1 MAVNDFSNQNIQDT
15 YQRVV
20 QTDGT
25 NVADGT
31 GSLLP
36 ISFEGNDVIIPGA
49 LKAQSYI
56 VSESIVNV
64 SSGSTVFGDS
74 ADDSHSFNGAITASG
89 GISSS
94 GQIDADKIRTG
105 GRVASSVFDIACIG
119 SIDTDGEMSCT
130 GFSNSSISIFGG
142 RLDIVGGSSYVQ
154 TESYVS
160 ASQLISSGHITASG
174 NISASGHITAS
185 DMFLSG
191 DLTLGKTDDSVLTIV
206 SDGSNISHEIHGR
219 ENQHSFLSTR
229 TTQNLGIGLNT
240 NELPQAKLH
249 VSGNISASGDLNITN
264 ITASGNIS
272 ASGHIDGNTITSHG
286 TLRYNGSIIGESGDG
301 TTHAIIA
308 QDEQLSIGG
317 FTGPNPSSAIQIAST
332 KTKIIGSVTASS
344 DISASGNI
352 IGSNIIANS
361 SSIASRVTTLEGVNH
376 TNSALTVDN
385 TTLQLNIGTTY
396 NGAAARTIS
405 VKDGGIDS
413 DALAA
418 DIEVTSLTTERISS
432 TNITASGNISSS
444 GTITAASYVGLP
456 SGIVSGAAQLPEG
469 LISSSQHIFTAI
481 TSSGNI
487 SASGDVEA
495 LTFTSPTLDVTGG
508 SAQMTVDRPLT
519 FGSLVTTD
527 LGRLNIKHDDSEGT
541 ISNVVGDLT
550 ITNSGTGDTVIANQG
565 STGKIVL
572 APNET
577 PGPNVNS
584 GQVLISGTSGNDGAP
599 PHLMVEGEI
608 TSSGNISSS
617 GTIIGNTATFS
628 NYGSPGNVG
637 TMLIDQIISSST
649 NVLSV
654 GDFNGSNAG
663 VRMELNQSTN
673 KVEVKNA
680 DLVVG
685 VADSNIQ
692 SLVVTN
698 HITAS
703 GNVSA
708 SGNLIANDYNIG
720 SINFGSITSG
730 VTRIADGTQ
739 KTDIFGTNIA
749 LREGPVTASGDI
761 SSSGEIFATDF
772 HAPISINDGYHI
784 GTGKPI
790 LSITDGG
797 ALNLG
802 ANHSTYQ
809 AAGVNIFVTGS
820 DGSKGLFL
828 DTSGNV
834 TASGV
839 ISSSATSGINEFGT
853 DLRVFGKII
862 SKGSDVTIGG
872 GHISMS
878 GHISGGL
885 ASTASFAHIVTQGST
900 IEFRDGASKLGTIK
914 MTTTGDMTIGDETTS
929 GKSKLKV
936 ADFTAAHITASGN
949 ISGSLTTT
957 GSFSHLIASN
967 IQGAGNPS
975 SVGLEVDGYISSSG
989 NISSSANIYA
999 SGSATTGFHLTNIH
1013 ALGLKDNTTGSIFTD
1028 ASTTHIIMGREGGS
1042 KKVKIRG
1049 SINTTETINGQ
1060 VGLTEYITGS
1070 HTTDGITAQGEIVKF
1085 GQSLGLTAGAV
1096 YYLKQTGVWVAAQA
1110 NAGGAATGS
1119 LAVALGSSAKDN
1131 GMLLRGM
1138 VKLEGDPQGV
1148 PGQPLYLDDTG
1159 AGRTRLTAP
1168 DTAGD
1173 YARVVGYYISGSGT
1187 VYFNPD
1193 NTWVKVS

>member
-1 MAVNDFSNQNIQDT
+1 MAVNDLTGQNIQDT
-15 YQRVV
+15 YQKVV
-20 QTDGT
+20 QTDGV
-25 NVADGT
+25 NLADGL
-31 GSLLP
+31 GSPLP
-36 ISFEGNDVIIPGA
+36 ISFNGNNVIISGSLSA
-49 LKAQSYI
+49 TEYI
-56 VSESIVNV
+56 VTSSVTNV
-64 SSGSTVFGDS
+64 VFQQQSGSTIFGDS
-74 ADDSHSFNGAITASG
+74 LNDTHAFTGSLKITGSFLVEGNTGANLEIGTYNVGFDWVDLEQLRITGSGLIVSGAMDSGHHAMVKIGDVELVDVNTDVLDNTFLIRNVKNFTITSGSIDGGDVTQSEKLIEHKGNEWRLFRSGNNSIAHDTANVIHIYGLTTSIESDYLTISSQTSLKVATYDGNDTSMWFPMFNTEPNGSPQTLNTVNSTNIYKHFNGNITAS
-89 GISSS
+89 
-94 GQIDADKIRTG
+94 
-105 GRVASSVFDIACIG
+105 
-119 SIDTDGEMSCT
+119 
-130 GFSNSSISIFGG
+130 
-142 RLDIVGGSSYVQ
+142 
-154 TESYVS
+154 
-160 ASQLISSGHITASG
+160 
-174 NISASGHITAS
+174 
-185 DMFLSG
+185 
-191 DLTLGKTDDSVLTIV
+191 
-206 SDGSNISHEIHGR
+206 
-219 ENQHSFLSTR
+219 
-229 TTQNLGIGLNT
+229 
-240 NELPQAKLH
+240 
-249 VSGNISASGDLNITN
+249 NISASGDIT
-264 ITASGNIS
+264 SIS
-272 ASGHIDGNTITSHG
+272 ASVANIAIASGSNGGYVSGMYFLNNPIVGFVVGNTDVDTFYRAASRHQYLTG
-286 TLRYNGSIIGESGDG
+286 RVV
-301 TTHAIIA
+301 
-308 QDEQLSIGG
+308 IGG
-317 FTGPNPSSAIQIAST
+317 SDPDNGAELAVDGQIY
-332 KTKIIGSVTASS
+332 
-344 DISASGNI
+344 
-352 IGSNIIANS
+352 
-361 SSIASRVTTLEGVNH
+361 
-376 TNSALTVDN
+376 TNS
-385 TTLQLNIGTTY
+385 
-396 NGAAARTIS
+396 
-405 VKDGGIDS
+405 
-413 DALAA
+413 
-418 DIEVTSLTTERISS
+418 
-432 TNITASGNISSS
+432 
-444 GTITAASYVGLP
+444 
-456 SGIVSGAAQLPEG
+456 
-469 LISSSQHIFTAI
+469 
-481 TSSGNI
+481 
-487 SASGDVEA
+487 
-495 LTFTSPTLDVTGG
+495 
-508 SAQMTVDRPLT
+508 
-519 FGSLVTTD
+519 
-527 LGRLNIKHDDSEGT
+527 
-541 ISNVVGDLT
+541 
-550 ITNSGTGDTVIANQG
+550 
-565 STGKIVL
+565 
-572 APNET
+572 
-577 PGPNVNS
+577 
-584 GQVLISGTSGNDGAP
+584 
-599 PHLMVEGEI
+599 
-608 TSSGNISSS
+608 
-617 GTIIGNTATFS
+617 
-628 NYGSPGNVG
+628 
-637 TMLIDQIISSST
+637 
-649 NVLSV
+649 
-654 GDFNGSNAG
+654 
-663 VRMELNQSTN
+663 
-673 KVEVKNA
+673 
-680 DLVVG
+680 
-685 VADSNIQ
+685 
-692 SLVVTN
+692 

-703 GNVSA
+703 GTVKAEHLYSTDDIEA
-708 SGNLIANDYNIG
+708 EG
-720 SINFGSITSG
+720 SIIIGGIFSSSYTSTANHSFGSEVDMYSNLTMEAAKPLRFRGGWHSEFNPYTSSLITSFG
-730 VTRIADGTQ
+730 PRLTITLDATGNQSNEVFEIRKNNQVYVLSTPIFSIDADGSISQ
-739 KTDIFGTNIA
+739 SANI
-749 LREGPVTASGDI
+749 TASGDI
-761 SSSGEIFATDF
+761 SASGEIFATDF
-772 HAPISINDGYHI
+772 HAPIGINDGYHI
-784 GTGKPI
+784 GDGKPI
-790 LSITDGG
+790 LAIANGG
-797 ALNLG
+797 TLNLG
-802 ANHSTYQ
+802 ANHDTYQ

-862 SKGSDVTIGG
+862 SKGSDVTIGE